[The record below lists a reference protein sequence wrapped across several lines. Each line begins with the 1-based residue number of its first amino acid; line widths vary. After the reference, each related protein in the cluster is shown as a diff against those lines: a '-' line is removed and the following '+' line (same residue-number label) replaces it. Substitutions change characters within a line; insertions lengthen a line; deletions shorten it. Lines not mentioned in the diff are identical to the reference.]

1 VLKADLAA
9 RPAALHSGATI
20 AVLEITTAMS
30 DYVILKLIVD
40 VIMVQTPELLDVRD
54 ICGHNV
60 LVIRAIGNI
69 LCHTLADLLTRAAD
83 LLQYESKAMHVIK
96 NG

>member
-40 VIMVQTPELLDVRD
+40 VIMVQTPELLDVRAT
-54 ICGHNV
+54 CGHNV
-60 LVIRAIGNI
+60 LVIRAIGN
-69 LCHTLADLLTRAAD
+69 TLSLIQAVLLIKAAD
-83 LLQYESKAMHVIK
+83 M
-96 NG
+96 